1 MKVLK
6 SYQTNGGKELQ
17 LFICPT
23 TAHLKFQFGSGG
35 EIPQVLSG
43 YYTSE
48 YVADLAAKTYLSN
61 KEVKVKE
68 IIKEEIVEEATI
80 KTKKGK

>member
-17 LFICPT
+17 LFVCPT

-35 EIPQVLSG
+35 EIPDSLSG

-48 YVADLAAKTYLSN
+48 YVADQAAQTYLNN
-61 KEVKVKE
+61 KQSKVKSVEEEIEIEVK
-68 IIKEEIVEEATI
+68 AN
-80 KTKKGK
+80 KKGK